1 MSERIPGTKI
11 AERLFLRPE
20 GATMAEV
27 IAATGARQHNLLE
40 RLKARGTTVRSRKE
54 GCTTRYFAIP
64 PANPEF
70 EMTVTA
76 KGQVTLPKELRQHL
90 GVRAGEKLKATIEND
105 RIILARKSDS
115 LQDLFGL
122 LHRPGMRPRTLE
134 EIEDGIIAGAVS
146 RAMRGLRPPKQ

>member
-11 AERLFLRPE
+11 AEQLFSRPE

-40 RLKARGTTVRSRKE
+40 RLEARGTTVRSRKE
-54 GCTTRYFAIP
+54 GRTTRYFAIP

-105 RIILARKSDS
+105 RIVLACKTGS
-115 LQDLFGL
+115 LKDLVGI
-122 LHRPGMRPRTLE
+122 LHRLGMRAVTIE
-134 EIEDGIIAGAVS
+134 EMDEGIRKAVTERYLRSAGQ
-146 RAMRGLRPPKQ
+146 PK